1 MSKHEM
7 FMTLGC
13 LAFEA
18 IFLVGGTIYGIGG
31 VHSPGAGFLPFWVSL
46 ILITL
51 SGAYLIIERKEL
63 GKKGEKFFAQRR
75 NMNRLGLT
83 FLALLAYTFLLSPL
97 GFIPATFLFMFFL
110 LRFVAPQTWK
120 VVISFSVL
128 TALAAYAFFVLWL
141 GASLPPGILQT
152 FLPL

>member
-1 MSKHEM
+1 M

-13 LAFEA
+13 LAFGA
-18 IFLVGGTIYGIGG
+18 IFLVGGMVYGIGN

-46 ILITL
+46 ILISL
-51 SGAYLIIERKEL
+51 SGAYLLVGRKEP
-63 GKKGEKFFAQRR
+63 GKKGGRFFAQRQ
-75 NMNRLGLT
+75 NMNKLGLT
-83 FLALLAYTFLLSPL
+83 FLSLLAYTFLLSPL

-120 VVISFSVL
+120 VVMSFSVL

-141 GASLPPGILQT
+141 GASLPPGILQA
-152 FLPL
+152 FLPP